1 MCRGVPRHGHD
12 LSVLIGEEMTFSGV
26 VIDPVVVP
34 VFRMS
39 RLAQIF
45 AAILTI
51 GTIASI
57 YPARRAATVDTAEA
71 MKFER

>member
-1 MCRGVPRHGHD
+1 MEH
-12 LSVLIGEEMTFSGV
+12 GV

-39 RLAQIF
+39 RLVQIF